1 MSINF
6 RSESYFPWH
15 VKFVAVVLGVVG
27 GLLLFQYEWLG
38 IFILVGCAA
47 VLTSH
52 YGVAIDPSKKL
63 YCEYVWLLG
72 IRTGSDKSFSAI
84 EYIFIK
90 PNRQTQTMNLRAISS
105 DVTKDVFDAYLKFS
119 ESEKIHLLTLESK
132 TALIKKVKTLAVQLD
147 VKVLD
152 YSSGEA
158 IVV

>member
-1 MSINF
+1 MNIYF

-15 VKFVAVVLGVVG
+15 VKFVAVTLVFVG
-27 GLLLFQYEWLG
+27 GLLLFKNEWLG

-52 YGVAIDPSKKL
+52 YGIAIDPSKKL
-63 YCEYVWLLG
+63 YSEYVWLLG
-72 IRTGSDKSFSAI
+72 IRTGSNKPFNAI

-90 PNRQTQTMNLRAISS
+90 PNRQTQTMNLRAVSS
-105 DVTKDVFDAYLKFS
+105 DVTKDIFDAYLKFS

-132 TALIKKVKTLAVQLD
+132 TALTKKVKTLAAQLN
-147 VKVLD
+147 VRVVD

-158 IVV
+158 VVV